1 MRAPAAACR
10 SHHSLRRR
18 LLLAISVATAVAWLL
33 AGVFGYTEAQHES
46 EELMDGHLAQSA
58 RLLLALVRNNE
69 EHLGDLA
76 TRLATVRGT
85 EQNIY
90 EPPLEFQIGR
100 GDGTILLR
108 STNAPM
114 LPVLGI
120 AGYSDIERESEA
132 WRVLNMVSADGEY
145 RVQVAQSIDL
155 RDRAALEV
163 AGRTLLP
170 VVFLLPLLL
179 LLIYFSIRR
188 VLRPL
193 DALADDVAA
202 RTPDNLSPLPDRNLP
217 QEVAPLVAALDRLL
231 ARLATT
237 LDSERRFTA
246 DAAHELRTP
255 LAALK
260 VQTQVAMLSQ
270 DLAMRRHAL
279 EQIESGVD
287 RATHLVNQLLRLARL
302 DPLNTLENRQQ
313 IDIRALV
320 GEVLNAIRSAN
331 PDISQ
336 VIVEELPA
344 QPLRIEGDPDLL
356 AIALRNL
363 IDNAVR
369 YSGPASTIR
378 IIGTADDRGC
388 TLNIR
393 DNGPGV
399 PAAIAPRLGERFF
412 RNRETSVEGNGL
424 GLAIVARIA
433 ELHGGRFSAG
443 NLPEGGFQGKLE
455 GLHCASANAV

>member
-1 MRAPAAACR
+1 MRAPAVGGR

-33 AGVFGYTEAQHES
+33 AGVFGHEEAQHEA

-100 GDGTILLR
+100 GDGSILLR
-108 STNAPM
+108 STNAPA
-114 LPVLGI
+114 LPVLGV
-120 AGYSDIERESEA
+120 AGYSDIEREREA
-132 WRVLNMVSADGEY
+132 WRVLNMVSTDGEY
-145 RVQVAQSIDL
+145 RVQVAQAIDL

-163 AGRTLLP
+163 AFRTLLP
-170 VVFLLPLLL
+170 VVIVLPLLL
-179 LLIYFSIRR
+179 VLIYFSIRR

-193 DALADDVAA
+193 DVLAEDVAA

-231 ARLATT
+231 ARLATA

-270 DLAMRRHAL
+270 DPAMRSHAL
-279 EQIESGVD
+279 QQIESGVD

-302 DPLNTLENRQQ
+302 DPLNALENRQRC
-313 IDIRALV
+313 DLRTVVNEALA
-320 GEVLNAIRSAN
+320 AIRSAN
-331 PDISQ
+331 PNLAQ
-336 VIVEELPA
+336 TIVNELPA
-344 QPLRIEGDPDLL
+344 HPLFIDGDPDLL
-356 AIALRNL
+356 TIALRNL

-369 YSGPASTIR
+369 YSDPDSTIR
-378 IIGTADDRGC
+378 IIACDQAGS
-388 TLNIR
+388 LSLSVR

-399 PAAIAPRLGERFF
+399 PAAIQERLGERFF
-412 RNRETSVEGNGL
+412 RNRETRVEGNGL
-424 GLAIVARIA
+424 GLAIVGRIA
-433 ELHGGRFSAG
+433 ELHGGRFTAG
-443 NLPEGGFQGKLE
+443 NHPDGGFEATLGALRR
-455 GLHCASANAV
+455 HPAAS